1 MANWLATL
9 TGETQAK
16 LLGLLRRSQHTITSL
31 AKALRLT
38 DNAVRLHVDSLRRH
52 GIVTDVGT
60 QRDTGGKPARIYG
73 LTLEGEELFPKAY
86 ARVLGDLVGEINR
99 TEGHERAVE
108 LLRAVGARLGASIEA
123 PADIAGRVSV
133 AANVLRGLGA
143 DVEVQRTEHGWH
155 IQGHGCPLS
164 AVAPEHPEVCALA
177 QALIEQI
184 TGRQVGECCDR
195 SGRPDCAF
203 RIAERSN

>member
-1 MANWLATL
+1 MTNWLGKL

-16 LLGLLRRSQHTITSL
+16 LLELLRRSQHTIASL

-38 DNAVRLHVDSLRRH
+38 DNAVRLHVDTLRRH
-52 GIVTDVGT
+52 GIVADVGT

-73 LTLEGEELFPKAY
+73 LTSEGEELFPKAY
-86 ARVLGDLVGEINR
+86 ARVLGALVSEISR
-99 TEGHERAVE
+99 TEGRERAVE
-108 LLRAVGARLGASIEA
+108 LLRAVGARLGSSIA
-123 PADIAGRVSV
+123 VPADTSGRVTV

-143 DVEVQRTEHGWH
+143 DVEVRRTEDGWH
-155 IQGHGCPLS
+155 LQGHGCPLS

-184 TGRQVGECCDR
+184 TGRPVGECCDR

-203 RIAERSN
+203 RVAG